1 MSIERSDEARRLDK
15 LYERLSSVD
24 KRIAELEAE
33 NKKLIEG
40 QQAKLEAGS

>member
-1 MSIERSDEARRLDK
+1 MSESRVVRALEVEVDK
-15 LYERLSSVD
+15 LN